1 MSYIPVGTN
10 PLSIK
15 VVKLSISTGAWAAE
29 MTISLASS
37 GTIASGDFTKFLD
50 LSVFRS

>member
-1 MSYIPVGTN
+1 MSYIPAGGT
-10 PLSIK
+10 PKSIR

-37 GTIASGDFTKFLD
+37 GTITAGNF
-50 LSVFRS
+50 